1 MTDNETAERERL
13 RAVRE
18 HIRQRPQALERLTT
32 DEVTV
37 IAERVG
43 LLRRDDSK
51 REGDAS
57 V

>member
-51 REGDAS
+51 REGEG
-57 V
+57 